1 MRFIATIMLTVAA
14 IAAAPAYAQTAP
26 ASAPAPAPAP
36 AAPNIVAPADDAL
49 ACATTFYIGTAIKP
63 TPAYV
68 QSMDDRVNF
77 MLGLHAFQHP
87 GVTPAAV
94 RTEIS
99 NELNSQRART
109 ETDATYPAKSYA
121 WCNAWIQSMGQTVVS
136 TGGSIADEGAA
147 RRIANDVKP
156 DRNVEV
162 TSGQMQIM
170 TAAYGAWRQAGYPVP
185 AQK

>member
-14 IAAAPAYAQTAP
+14 IAAPGSYAQTAP
-26 ASAPAPAPAP
+26 APVAPSP
-36 AAPNIVAPADDAL
+36 AASNIVVPADDAL

-87 GVTPAAV
+87 GVTPAAA
-94 RTEIS
+94 RDEIS
-99 NELNSQRART
+99 GELNSQRART

-170 TAAYGAWRQAGYPVP
+170 TAAYEAWRQAGYPVP